1 MIYKLVVN
9 AIEIPDSEP
18 ETIYVKEEKIL
29 GFGGVTNGDE
39 IDTTI
44 TLQGHKDEFHSISRR
59 LISIQSV

>member
-1 MIYKLVVN
+1 MIYKLVLKS
-9 AIEIPDSEP
+9 IEKADSEP

-44 TLQGHKDEFHSISRR
+44 YLKGNEDKPIA
-59 LISIQSV
+59 LISIESV